1 MLALRTP
8 AARVR
13 GAEVEGDGEDERR
26 RPGVYGVQH
35 QWLVAANVVGDQPD
49 EEPEERHLGNAAMQ
63 AESPDPG
70 EPVVGLR
77 TTT

>member
-1 MLALRTP
+1 
-8 AARVR
+8 
-13 GAEVEGDGEDERR
+13 
-26 RPGVYGVQH
+26 
-35 QWLVAANVVGDQPD
+35 VAANVVGDQPD